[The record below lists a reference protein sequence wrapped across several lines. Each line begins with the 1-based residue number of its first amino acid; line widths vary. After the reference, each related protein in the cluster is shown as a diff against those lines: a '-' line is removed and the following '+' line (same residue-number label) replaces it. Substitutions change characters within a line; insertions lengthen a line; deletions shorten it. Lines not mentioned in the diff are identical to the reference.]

1 MADCR
6 IVQIHKKLA
15 ELTAVNFAGG
25 YSAIDFTNRVI
36 RGIEPEPIM
45 VPRACI
51 RFVDSMEDFG
61 PTMGK
66 YQGKAIFE
74 IYAFVNG
81 KDPIGRSDAALNVC
95 SDFITAIT
103 ANRQLSLGALV
114 DDVKCD
120 FTAIEGDSFGVEG
133 CGIGYVK
140 VTVSYRSDD
149 GS

>member
-1 MADCR
+1 MADSR

-15 ELTAVNFAGG
+15 ELTAVDFAGG

-81 KDPIGRSDAALNVC
+81 KNPISRSDVALNVC
-95 SDFITAIT
+95 SDFIKAIT